1 MFDLDK
7 KLDEL
12 GKAAVLYAPKI
23 LLAIITLI
31 IGLWIVKLIVGF
43 VSKGMKIK
51 EFDPTI
57 QRFLVSL
64 VDVILKVMLILSVAS
79 TLGFETTS
87 FLAILTSAS
96 LAIGLAL
103 QGGLANFAGGVL
115 ILIFKPFKVG
125 DKITAQGFTGDVSEI
140 SIFVT
145 KLLTSDK
152 KTIIIPNGPLANGN
166 IVNLTVHGKL
176 RMDLL
181 VNVGGN
187 ENLGKVREVI
197 VKALLNTKGVLAE
210 PAPVVGVTELGDG
223 FTKLVAMPY
232 CLPQDFAD
240 VFIAAQESMRNAMN
254 AAGIE
259 QPIPHQVQI
268 QK

>member
-1 MFDLDK
+1 MFDFDK

-23 LLAIITLI
+23 LLAIVTLI

-43 VSKGMKIK
+43 VSKGMKIR

-96 LAIGLAL
+96 LAVGLAL
-103 QGGLANFAGGVL
+103 QGGLANFAGGIL

-125 DKITAQGFTGDVSEI
+125 DKITAQGFTGDVTEI

-145 KLLTSDK
+145 KLMTPDK
-152 KTIIIPNGPLANGN
+152 KVII
-166 IVNLTVHGKL
+166 H
-176 RMDLL
+176 
-181 VNVGGN
+181 
-187 ENLGKVREVI
+187 
-197 VKALLNTKGVLAE
+197 
-210 PAPVVGVTELGDG
+210 
-223 FTKLVAMPY
+223 
-232 CLPQDFAD
+232 
-240 VFIAAQESMRNAMN
+240 S
-254 AAGIE
+254 
-259 QPIPHQVQI
+259 
-268 QK
+268 